1 MGTTGHPVGYWE
13 MNTTE
18 KVREWLRKQYTW
30 DEWQVHDL
38 APGTKHR
45 SNWWIALKQ
54 VKTGK
59 VRAMQVIT
67 SNRAKSDGFFY
78 TKEVGEDMGPHST
91 DIPKRLF
98 AMLTPLEVDE
108 SKYSEEW
115 RALVTDGIVRG

>member
-30 DEWQVHDL
+30 DEWRVHDI
-38 APGTKHR
+38 GTR
-45 SNWWIALKQ
+45 DEATEQLVDGAQNQ
-54 VKTGK
+54 VETGK

-78 TKEVGEDMGPHST
+78 TKEVGEDMGPYST

-98 AMLTPLEVDE
+98 AMLTPLERT
-108 SKYSEEW
+108 
-115 RALVTDGIVRG
+115 RANTLRSGARR